1 VSRLSLARIA
11 ALSLTLALGALVAGA
26 SGRAR
31 VAGTPAP
38 ADQPNP
44 CFGPDAKSLRC
55 PDLQIGRPSAMFTSR
70 TAGGRVLLHATS
82 NIKSRGLGPIEIHGR
97 RIAKRKMRVTQR
109 IYRTDGSHMDVRTKG
124 RLHFYYIPGQGR
136 YWKFAD
142 AAAFELWS
150 LDRDLAL
157 KRVVRRGPKTRYCL
171 RDLVRTHPSRRSPR
185 QRVYPG
191 CNEDPTKKFV
201 TLGTSVG
208 WSDIYPST
216 YYEQY
221 INVTGL
227 RGCFAYLLAA
237 DPKNH
242 IYESNESN
250 NLAKRIVRLPFES
263 RKRCR

>member
-1 VSRLSLARIA
+1 MHRLPITLLA
-11 ALSLTLALGALVAGA
+11 ALSLGLALMALVAGA
-26 SGRAR
+26 SGRVR
-31 VAGTPAP
+31 VAGTPAIES
-38 ADQPNP
+38 NP
-44 CFGPDAKSLRC
+44 CFGPDRRSLLC
-55 PDLQIGRPSAMFTSR
+55 PDLQIGRPSSMFASR
-70 TAGGRVLLHATS
+70 TPGGRVLLHATS
-82 NIKSRGLGPIEIHGR
+82 NIKSRGLGPIEVHGR
-97 RIAKRKMRVTQR
+97 RIARRKMRVKQR
-109 IYRTDGSHMDVRTKG
+109 IYRVGGSHLDVATKG
-124 RLHFYYIPGQGR
+124 RLHFFYIPGQGR

-157 KRVVRRGPKTRYCL
+157 KRVVRRGEKTRYCL
-171 RDLVRTHPSRRSPR
+171 RDLVRTHRSRRSPR
-185 QRVYPG
+185 RRVYPG
-191 CNEDPTKKFV
+191 CNQNPRKQRV

-221 INVTGL
+221 IDVTGL

-242 IYESNESN
+242 IHESNEDN
-250 NLAKRIVRLPFES
+250 NLAHRILRLPFGS